1 MDFNNKLILA
11 QLVTRC
17 HLDQRFGLNNM
28 NSSQKDQMIYFR
40 IVLLDNLKSYIY
52 QKKKKKKKKFG
63 RPCQYFFCVTE
74 KGVLLKSRE

>member
-1 MDFNNKLILA
+1 M
-11 QLVTRC
+11 RC

-52 QKKKKKKKKFG
+52 QKKKKKKNSE
-63 RPCQYFFCVTE
+63 VLASISS
-74 KGVLLKSRE
+74 VLLKKVHYWKVGNRESIR

>member
-17 HLDQRFGLNNM
+17 HLGQRFGLDNM
-28 NSSQKDQMIYFR
+28 NSSQKDQVTYFR

-52 QKKKKKKKKFG
+52 PKKIRTSVPG
-63 RPCQYFFCVTE
+63 RPCQYCVTE
-74 KGVLLKSRE
+74 KGALGKSKK